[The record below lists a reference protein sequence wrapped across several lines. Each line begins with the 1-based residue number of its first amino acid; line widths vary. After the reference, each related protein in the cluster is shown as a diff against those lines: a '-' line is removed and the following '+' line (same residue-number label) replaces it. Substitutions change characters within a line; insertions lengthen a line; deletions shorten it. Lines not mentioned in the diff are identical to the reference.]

1 MVTNSVTA
9 PPEGTVEPSA
19 AVALPR
25 EVTDRVSVMKV
36 PVSLTTHMLQF
47 SRLIIITET
56 TRDPLFNPGYLLDQ
70 SYFYRVFMAFCK
82 HCQDE
87 RATAIV
93 DDVAGVADVIEDG
106 TGVAEDRKVFY
117 DKLVRRHFSTYSNA
131 AKFGRAY
138 YGSMA
143 RSASYA
149 ARQAVKDYEN
159 NIRNN
164 FAQYLQLAVNKVLQI
179 DERVKALTRRMVGHT
194 RNEIHDACVVQ
205 IWAPAR
211 AVRAAIAVRPL
222 CYDGLDEHGR
232 HALDELS
239 PILLSYE
246 DHYEFT
252 TSIYYDVKA
261 NPANHFLAFVR
272 LCDFLSQHDQAI
284 IDAGLHALAVDE
296 AVAHA
301 DAMASGL
308 ASAEAHDQIDTD
320 AEDQRQLAKELRDR
334 DLDAIQAET
343 RYRREQTA
351 IANDEDEEAAQAAF
365 MASIV
370 TAIGPLTR
378 NQRKRANRLRRR
390 QVFNARRSHQHPN
403 QDAPQQQHR
412 KAYQCCP
419 LRTSFIPGHIH
430 IDSAIL
436 YSHFL
441 LNVEGLTSRTNPRDL
456 WAEVVDL
463 KSKPFRDREGLTF
476 HGAVDTDGVSIS
488 IILKHPK
495 ASSKEGG
502 RQRRKKNDIPDSAT
516 DPSTPDCPYLNSL
529 SPQQV
534 ADIQKRLVFN
544 DMGRGDLHFMLG
556 WDSTA
561 ADPIVLRYTRMQR
574 LVKTRMRHYT
584 QLREI
589 VKAEHDKTGAIR
601 KAELYLASFTRT
613 TFNPDKFLDYI
624 AARTRVWDVLRRFYS
639 ETMTTHSK
647 STHQIHSDPSHVA
660 CDYPFHRKLKLNAFI
675 NQQQADERLKR
686 NMIRKFGADLIMVCG
701 NWSASMVANHAP
713 IRGRGWRTKFKKFGF
728 PTYLFDEY
736 RTSKICPNCDGELE
750 KFKWIRNPR
759 PYQRQRTP
767 RVLCHGL
774 LQCQICRYERTNGD
788 NETIS
793 EPCVFNRD
801 MAAVL
806 NFRRIVKYY
815 IEHGNVP
822 EVFWRNEHRRAAA
835 EAAEAAAALAA
846 APIAAYIPIVATTTT
861 TARGAARAAR
871 ATRARGTAASPAPA
885 STFLMMLRSTRR
897 SNSTSGTLPPAK
909 LPFPSLRRLDC
920 RGDYPFGDDL
930 VLFRGN
936 AATLEVL
943 RLTLTRELA
952 AALLWHNVFTPTSH
966 PKLQIVMLKPPPGMA
981 QANHVDDSEI
991 IQLMLDIAPGAAV
1004 RGISNWYLDQA
1015 PPPVLSLLNRHAS
1028 IQVLALPALRLSLW
1042 DAMTLIQSLPLLSDL
1057 HAQAPTLDPMP
1068 AGVTKRILVNYVCSN
1083 YSPTGKRFRCWHFG
1097 CVNVK
1102 CLKDTVNPFLL
1113 LALACPNF
1121 DYAAIVHYNRETF
1134 AKLLEKAIDT
1144 IAFKKH
1150 APRLHRLLPYVLDKC

>member
-1 MVTNSVTA
+1 
-9 PPEGTVEPSA
+9 
-19 AVALPR
+19 
-25 EVTDRVSVMKV
+25 
-36 PVSLTTHMLQF
+36 MLQF

-639 ETMTTHSK
+639 ETMNTHSK

-885 STFLMMLRSTRR
+885 STFSMMLRSTRR

-909 LPFPSLRRLDC
+909 RS
-920 RGDYPFGDDL
+920 
-930 VLFRGN
+930 
-936 AATLEVL
+936 
-943 RLTLTRELA
+943 
-952 AALLWHNVFTPTSH
+952 
-966 PKLQIVMLKPPPGMA
+966 
-981 QANHVDDSEI
+981 
-991 IQLMLDIAPGAAV
+991 
-1004 RGISNWYLDQA
+1004 
-1015 PPPVLSLLNRHAS
+1015 
-1028 IQVLALPALRLSLW
+1028 
-1042 DAMTLIQSLPLLSDL
+1042 
-1057 HAQAPTLDPMP
+1057 
-1068 AGVTKRILVNYVCSN
+1068 
-1083 YSPTGKRFRCWHFG
+1083 
-1097 CVNVK
+1097 
-1102 CLKDTVNPFLL
+1102 
-1113 LALACPNF
+1113 
-1121 DYAAIVHYNRETF
+1121 YNES
-1134 AKLLEKAIDT
+1134 A
-1144 IAFKKH
+1144 
-1150 APRLHRLLPYVLDKC
+1150 